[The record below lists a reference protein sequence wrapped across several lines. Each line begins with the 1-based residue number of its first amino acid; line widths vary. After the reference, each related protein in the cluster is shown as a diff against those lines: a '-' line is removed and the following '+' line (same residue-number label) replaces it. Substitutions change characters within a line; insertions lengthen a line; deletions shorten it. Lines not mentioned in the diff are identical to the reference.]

1 MADFLNRMLDFEPG
15 NRATAAEALLHPWLD
30 EVSPPRE
37 NAPPA
42 ETEAETGAETGADE
56 ADAVDET
63 RDVDDVEDDDG
74 VEDVEDVEDDDGVE
88 A

>member
-1 MADFLNRMLDFEPG
+1 MLDFEPG

-42 ETEAETGAETGADE
+42 ETEAETE
-56 ADAVDET
+56 ADAADET
-63 RDVDDVEDDDG
+63 RDVDDVD
-74 VEDVEDVEDDDGVE
+74 
-88 A
+88 ATTA